1 MTKTKKLTLITFMVT
16 MGVVISVFEA
26 KLIHLSV
33 MPGSKIGL
41 SNIVCLVALY
51 LYGTKATLCV
61 NVSRAVFVGLI
72 FSNPSSLLYSLPA
85 AIVSVACM
93 SVFKKI
99 LKNKVSCIGISV
111 IGAFFHNL
119 TQVLVS
125 VVMYKSINMIYYFSY
140 LAILSVVMGIITGI
154 AGELVINRLKKIG

>member
-1 MTKTKKLTLITFMVT
+1 MTRTKKLTLITFLVT

-51 LYGTKATLCV
+51 LYGMKTTLYV
-61 NVSRAVFVGLI
+61 NVSRALFVGII
-72 FSNPSSLLYSLPA
+72 FSNPSSLIYSVSA

-93 SVFKKI
+93 GGFKKL

-125 VVMYKSINMIYYFSY
+125 VVMYRSINMIYYFSY
-140 LAILSVVMGIITGI
+140 LSVLSVVMGIITGI
-154 AGELVINRLKKIG
+154 AGELIINRLKKIG